1 MGLINPQTRPN
12 AVCNCISNRYGL
24 RREDVAIIMTGQ
36 ALFEGLVYDERENL
50 LSSTQ
55 IGSEAFY
62 IVDDA
67 GFLRHIPA
75 EDVDRQVLGF
85 FLEQLEDNKDVA
97 VEQALSML
105 GKDDLFTK
113 AAIDAQLQ
121 NLDMEQIMAQGI
133 PLQARNML
141 GMLGF
146 RIKIDLYGQVTGIN
160 QPSLPDEG
168 F

>member
-1 MGLINPQTRPN
+1 M
-12 AVCNCISNRYGL
+12 A
-24 RREDVAIIMTGQ
+24 GQ
-36 ALFEGLVYDERENL
+36 ALFQGLVYDEQENL
-50 LSSTQ
+50 LATNFV
-55 IGSEAFY
+55 GGEPFY
-62 IVDDA
+62 IIDDD

-105 GKDDLFTK
+105 GQDDLFTK
-113 AAIDAQLQ
+113 AAIDAQLR
-121 NLDMEQIMAQGI
+121 NVDMEQIMAQGI
-133 PLQARNML
+133 PLQAREML

-146 RIKIDLYGQVTGIN
+146 RIRIDLHGEVTGID
-160 QPSLPDEG
+160 QPSAPDEG

>member
-1 MGLINPQTRPN
+1 M
-12 AVCNCISNRYGL
+12 A
-24 RREDVAIIMTGQ
+24 GQ
-36 ALFEGLVYDERENL
+36 ALFEGLVYDEQENL
-50 LSSTQ
+50 LTIAH
-55 IGSEAFY
+55 IGNEAFY
-62 IVDDA
+62 IVDDE
-67 GFLRHIPA
+67 GFLRHVNA

-85 FLEQLEDNKDVA
+85 FLEQLEDNKDIA

-113 AAIDAQLQ
+113 AAVDAQL
-121 NLDMEQIMAQGI
+121 NNVDMEQIMAQGI

-146 RIKIDLYGQVTGIN
+146 QITINLHGQVTAIN
-160 QPSLPDEG
+160 QPSMPDEG

>member
-1 MGLINPQTRPN
+1 M
-12 AVCNCISNRYGL
+12 A
-24 RREDVAIIMTGQ
+24 GQ
-36 ALFEGLVYDERENL
+36 ALFEGLVYDEDENL
-50 LSSTQ
+50 LTITQ
-55 IGSEAFY
+55 IGGEAFY
-62 IVDDA
+62 VIDDA
-67 GFLRHIPA
+67 GFMRHIPA

-85 FLEQLEDNKDVA
+85 FLDQLEDNKDVA

-113 AAIDAQLQ
+113 AAIDAQLS
-121 NLDMEQIMAQGI
+121 NVDMDQIMAQGI

-146 RIKIDLYGQVTGIN
+146 RITVDLHGEVTGIN
-160 QPSLPDEG
+160 QPSMPDEG

>member
-1 MGLINPQTRPN
+1 M
-12 AVCNCISNRYGL
+12 
-24 RREDVAIIMTGQ
+24 
-36 ALFEGLVYDERENL
+36 
-50 LSSTQ
+50 
-55 IGSEAFY
+55 
-62 IVDDA
+62 
-67 GFLRHIPA
+67 RHIPA

-85 FLEQLEDNKDVA
+85 FLDQLEDNKDVA

-113 AAIDAQLQ
+113 AAIDAQLS
-121 NLDMEQIMAQGI
+121 NVDMDQIMAQGI

-146 RIKIDLYGQVTGIN
+146 RITVDLHGEVTGIN
-160 QPSLPDEG
+160 QPSMPDEG

>member
-1 MGLINPQTRPN
+1 
-12 AVCNCISNRYGL
+12 
-24 RREDVAIIMTGQ
+24 MTGQ
-36 ALFEGLVYDERENL
+36 ALFQGLVYDEQENL
-50 LSSTQ
+50 LTTKF
-55 IGSEAFY
+55 IGGEAFY
-62 IVDDA
+62 IIDDD

-113 AAIDAQLQ
+113 AAIDAQLR
-121 NLDMEQIMAQGI
+121 NVDTDQIMAQGI
-133 PLQARNML
+133 PLQAREML

-146 RIKIDLYGQVTGIN
+146 RIRIDLHGEVTGID
-160 QPSLPDEG
+160 QPSAPDEG